1 MYQHLEK
8 KKKREK
14 KTEKVQQRMRE
25 NKLNRQLYKEITAWT
40 KDELQDEGQKTL
52 PRANQFYVCIFCRSL
67 LSIFSRLHDF
77 DLKAKEICKRVIS
90 STCISQTAFSSPLCI
105 PLKVAAPND
114 EI

>member
-1 MYQHLEK
+1 M
-8 KKKREK
+8 
-14 KTEKVQQRMRE
+14 QQRMRE
-25 NKLNRQLYKEITAWT
+25 NKLNQQLYKEITAWT
-40 KDELQDEGQKTL
+40 KDELQDEGRNTQ

-77 DLKAKEICKRVIS
+77 DLKAKEIYKRVIS